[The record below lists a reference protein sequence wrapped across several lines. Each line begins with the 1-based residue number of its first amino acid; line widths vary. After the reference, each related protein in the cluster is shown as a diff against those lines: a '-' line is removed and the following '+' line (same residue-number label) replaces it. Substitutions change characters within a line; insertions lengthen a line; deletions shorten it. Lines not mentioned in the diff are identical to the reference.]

1 MINEIGSTWYNA
13 VLAKK
18 YFAEVCKKS
27 SEMLVLFL
35 PNHMLIFS
43 FQPNYAEIIHI
54 PESKASL
61 LIGYLSIASTLSR
74 FLFGLVLNHP
84 RVNRFYVL
92 QVCKRCYHG
101 DFKSSRKKKK
111 SMCNEL
117 LELHVISLGSLS
129 HWC

>member
-18 YFAEVCKKS
+18 YFAEVCKQS
-27 SEMLVLFL
+27 SEMLILF
-35 PNHMLIFS
+35 NRITCWFF

-84 RVNRFYVL
+84 RINRFYVL
-92 QVCKRCYHG
+92 QVCKG
-101 DFKSSRKKKK
+101 
-111 SMCNEL
+111 ML
-117 LELHVISLGSLS
+117 LWRLYPVLAQKREIYV
-129 HWC
+129 